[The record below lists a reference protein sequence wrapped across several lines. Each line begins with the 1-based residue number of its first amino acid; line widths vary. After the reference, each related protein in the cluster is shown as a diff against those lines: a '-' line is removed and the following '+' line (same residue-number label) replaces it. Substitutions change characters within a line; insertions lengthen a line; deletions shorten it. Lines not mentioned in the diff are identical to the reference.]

1 MSGLPV
7 HREELDR
14 LTHSPM
20 RFDALVAED
29 DQGATF
35 EKTVTMDDPG
45 VAEQRVTSRVGPSG
59 RGLAPVRAPGTLVRP
74 CARI

>member
-29 DQGATF
+29 D
-35 EKTVTMDDPG
+35 
-45 VAEQRVTSRVGPSG
+45 
-59 RGLAPVRAPGTLVRP
+59 
-74 CARI
+74 